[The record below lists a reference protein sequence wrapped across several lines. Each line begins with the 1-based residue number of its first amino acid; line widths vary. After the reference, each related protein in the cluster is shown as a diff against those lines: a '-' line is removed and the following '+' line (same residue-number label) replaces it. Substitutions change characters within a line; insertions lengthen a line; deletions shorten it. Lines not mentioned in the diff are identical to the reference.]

1 MLTRLVELQPEL
13 TKRGVTLAAVTMGE
27 PGEAAAFG
35 AERAPNVIMLS
46 DPQQEAYRAYGLGRA
61 GLLETMGPGVWAS
74 GFDLVAGGHMGG
86 APMGDVRQMPG
97 IFIVGSDGRVQM
109 AYYSKHI
116 GDHPKPQQILATL
129 DAGAP
134 MPAKAVSDAMG
145 QQR

>member
-27 PGEAAAFG
+27 PEEAAEFG
-35 AERAPNVIMLS
+35 AARAPAVVMLS
-46 DPQQEAYRAYGLGRA
+46 DPQQEAYRTYGLGRA

-74 GFDLVAGGHMGG
+74 GVDLVVGRHVGG

-97 IFIVGSDGRVQM
+97 IFIVGSDGRLLF

-116 GDHPKPQQILATL
+116 GDHPKPQQILAAI
-129 DAGAP
+129 DAARI
-134 MPAKAVSDAMG
+134 KA
-145 QQR
+145 